1 MCNGKITR
9 FPILGIS
16 SRGHSAYNINPFQQ
30 LGMQFTATGSGTL
43 SQVNLALSSNGG
55 GSPVVTVEF
64 YADSGNTL
72 GALLATGTTTIGGP
86 FPTAHPSSVSPMS
99 AATNAVPEPSS
110 LALIAASAL
119 TAAFVLI
126 VRGRK

>member
-1 MCNGKITR
+1 
-9 FPILGIS
+9 
-16 SRGHSAYNINPFQQ
+16 
-30 LGMQFTATGSGTL
+30 MQFTATGSGTL

-86 FPTAHPSSVSPMS
+86 FPTAHPSSVALMS
-99 AATNAVPEPSS
+99 AAANAVPKPSS
-110 LALIAASAL
+110 LMLMSL
-119 TAAFVLI
+119 GGLAFVA
-126 VRGRK
+126 RKLRRAKPTVA